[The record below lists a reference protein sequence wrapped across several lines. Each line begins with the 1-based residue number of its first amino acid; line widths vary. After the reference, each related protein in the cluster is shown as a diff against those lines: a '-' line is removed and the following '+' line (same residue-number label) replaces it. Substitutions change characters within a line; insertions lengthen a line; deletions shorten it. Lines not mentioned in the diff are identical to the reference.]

1 MEHTSLTIGLR
12 PQMNKTKFITVRLP
26 DDVMAKLKAEAEKNT
41 RSISAQVLH
50 YIRIE
55 LGKVKK

>member
-1 MEHTSLTIGLR
+1 
-12 PQMNKTKFITVRLP
+12 MNKTKFITVRLP

-55 LGKVKK
+55 LDKVKK

>member
-1 MEHTSLTIGLR
+1 
-12 PQMNKTKFITVRLP
+12 MNKTKYITVRLP
-26 DDVMAKLKAEAEKNT
+26 EDVLEKLKAEAEKNT